1 VTSFNQGLFMLF
13 LRKLLL
19 ATALLFLGTV
29 AAAADTYYWISFDRS
44 KVTESVTR
52 TETSQCNSTTGV
64 CSLPVV
70 RYSVVDGA
78 WPNTRSITAD
88 EFARYRATPGRCV
101 FVERVVVTLSYSDR
115 GPSVS
120 SYLTGSDEA
129 RVASCAHTEVLVPA
143 ANVEYVNGG
152 LRYKCTDAV
161 GQCGPG
167 LTPILRDIR
176 VVTSPPVVVTP
187 PPVVVAPSVSIP
199 QAHTVPVGKTWVM
212 VLFMGFLAVAT
223 LRLRGSRMK

>member
-1 VTSFNQGLFMLF
+1 MLF
-13 LRKLLL
+13 IKSLL
-19 ATALLFLGTV
+19 AVVLLSFGL
-29 AAAADTYYWISFDRS
+29 AAQAADTYYWISFDYS
-44 KVTESVTR
+44 KVTERVTR
-52 TETSQCNSTTGV
+52 TETSQCNSATGI
-64 CSLPVV
+64 CAAPVV

-101 FVERVVVTLSYSDR
+101 FVERVVVTENYSDR

-120 SYLTGSDEA
+120 SYLTGASEA
-129 RVASCAHTEVLVPA
+129 RATSCAHTEVLVPA

-152 LRYKCTDAV
+152 LQYKCTDTV

-176 VVTSPPVVVTP
+176 VVAAPPVVATP
-187 PPVVVAPSVSIP
+187 PPVVVVPSVNTP
-199 QAHTVPVGKTWVM
+199 QAHTVPVGKTWLI
-212 VLFMGFLAVAT
+212 VLFMGLLAVAT

>member
-1 VTSFNQGLFMLF
+1 MTSFTQGYIVLFF
-13 LRKLLL
+13 KSLL
-19 ATALLFLGTV
+19 AVVLLSFGVV
-29 AAAADTYYWISFDRS
+29 AAAADTYYWVSFDRS

-120 SYLTGSDEA
+120 SYLTGSYEA
-129 RVASCAHTEVLVPA
+129 RVARCAHTEVLVPA

-152 LRYKCTDAV
+152 LQYKCTDAV

-176 VVTSPPVVVTP
+176 VVTSPPVAVTP
-187 PPVVVAPSVSIP
+187 PPVVVVPSVNIP
-199 QAHTVPVGKTWVM
+199 QAHTVPVGKTWM
-212 VLFMGFLAVAT
+212 IMLFMGLVGAFCMRG
-223 LRLRGSRMK
+223 RLQRK

>member
-1 VTSFNQGLFMLF
+1 MLF

-19 ATALLFLGTV
+19 ATALLFFGTV
-29 AAAADTYYWISFDRS
+29 AAAADTYYWVMFDYS
-44 KVTESVTR
+44 KVTEMVTR

-101 FVERVVVTLSYSDR
+101 FVERVIVTENYSDR
-115 GPSVS
+115 GPNVS
-120 SYLTGSDEA
+120 SYQTGASEA
-129 RVASCAHTEVLVPA
+129 RIASCAHTEVLVPA

-152 LRYKCTDAV
+152 LQYKCTDTV

-187 PPVVVAPSVSIP
+187 PPVVVVPSVNIP
-199 QAHTVPVGKTWVM
+199 QAHTVPVGKTWLIMLVM
-212 VLFMGFLAVAT
+212 GLLAVAT
-223 LRLRGSRMK
+223 LRSRGSRMK